1 MYLDTDT
8 LRYTSDTC
16 ISKRYTCIIGVC
28 STYVCI
34 VLYRGWVEVH
44 TCIIHMYRMYLHC
57 ILMYPH
63 RLHRIHV
70 FKCIWHVSDM
80 YPRLRRRRSRSRS
93 RPPAADLRRR
103 NRTRGRSRSPRGQR
117 SRLRRLWSQRG
128 RARAPEGPPSRG
140 RDPGYMYMLCICI
153 VSRVYLCI
161 GSGGEGAGVRYVVS

>member
-1 MYLDTDT
+1 MILLGVQFTLTECADARYDRYLYHPGINGIYSQKCRFLLSIRIWVYLDTDT

-80 YPRLRRRRSRSRS
+80 YPGARRGSTRIHPGYAWYAHTPLVLSLIHIWRCRRR
-93 RPPAADLRRR
+93 
-103 NRTRGRSRSPRGQR
+103 G
-117 SRLRRLWSQRG
+117 
-128 RARAPEGPPSRG
+128 
-140 RDPGYMYMLCICI
+140 
-153 VSRVYLCI
+153 
-161 GSGGEGAGVRYVVS
+161 